1 IYMIVFHDD
10 NHFSCCEM
18 IDISDSPLAKTSNLN
33 CFILSPIALRISQR
47 QEKINLAELSAIKLA
62 QEICTHGLE
71 EHTPDSLQKAC
82 EELRR
87 IL

>member
-1 IYMIVFHDD
+1 MRHLVTGK
-10 NHFSCCEM
+10 NKS
-18 IDISDSPLAKTSNLN
+18 S
-33 CFILSPIALRISQR
+33 
-47 QEKINLAELSAIKLA
+47 ELSAIKLA

-71 EHTPDSLQKAC
+71 EQAPDSLQKAC